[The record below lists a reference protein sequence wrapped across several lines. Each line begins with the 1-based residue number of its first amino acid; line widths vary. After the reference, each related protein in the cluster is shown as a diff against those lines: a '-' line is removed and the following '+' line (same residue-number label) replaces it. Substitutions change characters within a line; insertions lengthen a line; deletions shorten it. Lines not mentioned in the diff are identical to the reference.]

1 MEEKDLLKEAEEI
14 DKEYLADQPTDNKKK
29 SPLWWILGVLLAF
42 LLVMMA
48 VPYYGVKLDP
58 RPSEIPGMDII
69 PSVETEKHDFSV
81 KSPADY
87 ERLMEPSDPL
97 VKQLADNVAAYGCS
111 GDKICYAKAEFY
123 FVRDNF
129 NYIND
134 PASIEYV
141 KSAKESLVSKGG
153 DCDDS
158 SVLLANLL
166 EAIGIR
172 TRFVFVP
179 GHVYVEAY
187 LPSALNRYKMD
198 GNWVALDAA
207 CKSCEFGDLNYKV
220 VKAEKRYI

>member
-1 MEEKDLLKEAEEI
+1 MEEKDMLKEAKEI
-14 DKEYLADQPTDNKKK
+14 EKEPDVEKDSRN
-29 SPLWWILGVLLAF
+29 SLWWVLGIFLALL
-42 LLVMMA
+42 LIMMA

-69 PSVETEKHDFSV
+69 PAVEAGQHDFSV
-81 KSPADY
+81 ESPYDY
-87 ERLMEPSDPL
+87 EKLMKSSDP
-97 VKQLADNVAAYGCS
+97 VIKQLADNIAAYGCS
-111 GDKICYAKAEFY
+111 GNKICHAKAEFY

-134 PASIEYV
+134 PASVEYV
-141 KSAKESLVSKGG
+141 KSAKESLVSRGG

-166 EAIGIR
+166 EAAGVE

-179 GHVYVEAY
+179 GHVYIEAY

-198 GNWVALDAA
+198 GDWVALDAA
-207 CKSCEFGDLNYKV
+207 CKSCEFGELSYNV
-220 VKAEKRYI
+220 VKADKRYV